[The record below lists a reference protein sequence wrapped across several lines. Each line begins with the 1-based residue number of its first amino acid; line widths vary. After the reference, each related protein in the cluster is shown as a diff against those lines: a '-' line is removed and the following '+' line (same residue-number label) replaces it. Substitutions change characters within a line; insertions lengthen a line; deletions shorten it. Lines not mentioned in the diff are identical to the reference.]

1 MPSQAKRD
9 GKPNDSGHDGDAG
22 GDHSD
27 AGRDGGDV
35 DDTDVD

>member
-1 MPSQAKRD
+1 MRD
-9 GKPNDSGHDGDAG
+9 GKANDVDAG